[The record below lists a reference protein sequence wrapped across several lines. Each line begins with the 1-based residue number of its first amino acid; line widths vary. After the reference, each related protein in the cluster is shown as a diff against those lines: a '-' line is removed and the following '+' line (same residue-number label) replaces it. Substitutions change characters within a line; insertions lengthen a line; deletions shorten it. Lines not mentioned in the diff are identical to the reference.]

1 MAVSLE
7 ELQEIS
13 LPPRGVD
20 RKDNIVEREYTNSAS
35 LRSAFSSSICGGRA
49 FSLPGCGG
57 KSAGGG
63 AGKAAVLRKS
73 EKCENMIDR
82 VNRM

>member
-35 LRSAFSSSICGGRA
+35 LRSAFSSSICGG
-49 FSLPGCGG
+49 